1 MNPKAAERIFPGEV
15 ASRGLVTGTVQ
26 IDHVE
31 VEARSTAGTP
41 EEERARLEQAIAAAR
56 DDLEGLVAASDETGG
71 EILEFQ
77 LALIEDPELVEP
89 AYASVVSGGSA
100 AAAWQGVLDAQIT
113 DYQGAEDE
121 YFRARAEDLTD
132 LRDRVLRHLAGVAAD
147 PDAAPEN
154 AIFVAQDLA
163 PSRFLETDW
172 SRYRGAAL
180 TRGSASGHVAILARA
195 RGVPLLIGLE
205 ASAEQIETGTEAV
218 LDAQDGR
225 LILNPSPDTR
235 RSYRGRIAALERE
248 RQAAARHLDGPA
260 VTRAGD
266 RVAVNVNVDDPR
278 LLDGVA
284 AAHCDGVG
292 LTRSEFLF
300 YGPEGLPDEETQ
312 FRAYRDLLRW
322 ADGRPVVIRT
332 LDAGGDKPI
341 PGLTPD
347 GETNPFLG
355 LRGLRLSL
363 ARPEVFRVQ
372 LRALSRAATQGTLKV
387 MLPMVTTP
395 GEFDRAKA
403 LLDEVLA
410 ELAREGVE
418 AARPAL
424 GMMVEVPAAALDIA
438 AFEADFYSIGSNDL
452 TQYVTATSRDCT
464 DVAALHD
471 PMNPAVLELIGR
483 VVAHGRD
490 SGKEVSLC
498 GDMAAEPDCLTAL
511 LDRGLRSV
519 SVAPA
524 ALAAVKAGIAGY
536 G

>member
-1 MNPKAAERIFPGEV
+1 MNPKAAERVFSGEV

-26 IDHVE
+26 IDQLVVE
-31 VEARSTAGTP
+31 TLSAAGTP
-41 EEERARLEQAIAAAR
+41 DEERAKLEAAIAAAR
-56 DDLEGLVAASDETGG
+56 GDLESLVAASDETGG

-77 LALIEDPELVEP
+77 LALVEDPELVEP
-89 AYASVVSGGSA
+89 AYASLAEGASA
-100 AAAWQGVLDAQIT
+100 ATAWQGALDIQIA
-113 DYQGAEDE
+113 DYQCAEDD

-132 LRDRVLRHLAGVAAD
+132 LRDRVLRHLAGAG
-147 PDAAPEN
+147 AAPEEAPEN
-154 AIFVAQDLA
+154 SIFVAQDLA

-205 ASAEQIETGTEAV
+205 ASAAQIETGAEAV

-225 LILNPSPDTR
+225 LILNPSPDTW
-235 RSYRGRIAALERE
+235 SNYRGRIAALEKE

-260 VTRAGD
+260 ITHSGERVT
-266 RVAVNVNVDDPR
+266 VNINVDDPR
-278 LLDGVA
+278 LLDGID

-312 FRAYRDLLRW
+312 FNAYRDLLRW
-322 ADGRPVVIRT
+322 AAGRPVVIRT

-372 LRALSRAATQGTLKV
+372 LRALARAAAQGTLKV

-395 GEFDRAKA
+395 DEFDRAKA

-410 ELAREGVE
+410 DLVREGVE
-418 AARPAL
+418 AAQPAL

-438 AFEADFYSIGSNDL
+438 AFGADFYSIGSNDL
-452 TQYVTATSRDCT
+452 VQYVTATSRDCAE
-464 DVAALHD
+464 VATLHD

-490 SGKEVSLC
+490 SGKEISLC
-498 GDMAAEPDCLTAL
+498 GDMAAEPACLSAL

-524 ALAAVKAGIAGY
+524 ALAAVKAGVAGY

>member
-1 MNPKAAERIFPGEV
+1 MNPKAAERVFPGEV
-15 ASRGLVTGTVQ
+15 ASRGLVTGVVQ
-26 IDHVE
+26 IDHVD
-31 VEARSTAGTP
+31 VVTQSAAGTLT
-41 EEERARLEQAIAAAR
+41 EERARLETAIAAAR
-56 DDLEGLVAASDETGG
+56 SDLAALVAASDETGG

-77 LALIEDPELVEP
+77 LALIEDPELFEP
-89 AYASVVSGGSA
+89 AYGALADGTAA
-100 AAAWQGVLDAQIT
+100 AAAWRNVLDGQIA
-113 DYQGAEDE
+113 DYQSAEDD

-132 LRDRVLRHLAGVAAD
+132 LRDRVIRHLAGASAGQGE
-147 PDAAPEN
+147 APEN

-205 ASAEQIETGTEAV
+205 ATAGQIETGTEAV

-225 LILNPSPDTR
+225 LIVNPAPDTWS
-235 RSYRGRIAALERE
+235 SYRGRIEVLEQE
-248 RQAAARHLDGPA
+248 RRSAARHLDGPA
-260 VTRAGD
+260 VTRAGE
-266 RVAVNVNVDDPR
+266 RVTVNINVDDPR
-278 LLDGVA
+278 LLDGIE

-372 LRALSRAATQGTLKV
+372 LRALARAAVHGALKV

-395 GEFDRAKA
+395 GEFGLAKA
-403 LLDEVLA
+403 LFEEVLG
-410 ELAREGVE
+410 ELAREGV
-418 AARPAL
+418 AAGRPAL
-424 GMMVEVPAAALDIA
+424 GMMVEVPAAAIGIA

-452 TQYVTATSRDCT
+452 TQYVTASSRDCAE
-464 DVAALHD
+464 VATLHD
-471 PMNPAVLELIGR
+471 AMNPAVLELIAR

-498 GDMAAEPDCLTAL
+498 GDMAAEPNCLTAL

-524 ALAAVKAGIAGY
+524 ALAEVKAGIAAY